1 MPTLA
6 DQVRRRAHVYVA
18 HGGKRN
24 RRQQVDRLV
33 ILANW
38 IQAHFRV
45 TGLEQI
51 GKRQVIAGIAELCTP
66 ESLVGKNVVL
76 WCNLKPAKIGGQVSS
91 GMILALGDDKLLGLA
106 TGDREVPPGTALR

>member
-51 GKRQVIAGIAELCTP
+51 GKRQVIGFGRPTETWHRPQPMLTGWRSRCCGSGWGGP
-66 ESLVGKNVVL
+66 
-76 WCNLKPAKIGGQVSS
+76 KI
-91 GMILALGDDKLLGLA
+91 LHR
-106 TGDREVPPGTALR
+106 REA

>member
-45 TGLEQI
+45 TGLDQI
-51 GKRQVIAGIAELCTP
+51 GKRQVIAFWKAHRDMAPATAYAYWLAI
-66 ESLVGKNVVL
+66 KVL
-76 WCNLKPAKIGGQVSS
+76 WQW
-91 GMILALGDDKLLGLA
+91 LGRSEDPPPPRGLDA
-106 TGDREVPPGTALR
+106 SVAA

>member
-18 HGGKRN
+18 HGGKTN

-45 TGLEQI
+45 TGLDQI
-51 GKRQVIAGIAELCTP
+51 GKRQVIAFWKAHRDMAPATTYAYWLAI
-66 ESLVGKNVVL
+66 KVL
-76 WCNLKPAKIGGQVSS
+76 WHWLGRSEDPPPPRGVDAGL
-91 GMILALGDDKLLGLA
+91 LA
-106 TGDREVPPGTALR
+106 

>member
-18 HGGKRN
+18 HGGKTN

-45 TGLEQI
+45 TGLDQI
-51 GKRQVIAGIAELCTP
+51 GKRQVIAFWKAHRDMAPATTYAYWLAI
-66 ESLVGKNVVL
+66 KVL
-76 WCNLKPAKIGGQVSS
+76 WHW
-91 GMILALGDDKLLGLA
+91 LGRSEDPPPPRGADAGLL
-106 TGDREVPPGTALR
+106 V